1 MDDPGIRPRTPRR
14 SPLLSSRPVVVLA
27 QVLLSRPWH
36 RGGPASLRGFSEKV
50 GSARLRRQHPGPTM
64 QLAASTAIGESQEV
78 PAQYDFNLKTVEVAT
93 VFPHSPVNIS
103 VKQRLGFSGAAPHH
117 R

>member
-1 MDDPGIRPRTPRR
+1 MDDPGIRPCTPRC

-50 GSARLRRQHPGPTM
+50 GSARL
-64 QLAASTAIGESQEV
+64 QLRLLKHQAAPRSNHATSSLNVNQRFAS
-78 PAQYDFNLKTVEVAT
+78 NLKEQGGGAG
-93 VFPHSPVNIS
+93 S
-103 VKQRLGFSGAAPHH
+103 V
-117 R
+117 